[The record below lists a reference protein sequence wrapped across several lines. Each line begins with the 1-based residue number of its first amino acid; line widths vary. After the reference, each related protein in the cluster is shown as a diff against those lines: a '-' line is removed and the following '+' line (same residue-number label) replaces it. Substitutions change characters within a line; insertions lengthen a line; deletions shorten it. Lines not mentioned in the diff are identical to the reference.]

1 MPGLP
6 PPLEAGRDKE
16 GCLTGA
22 CKRST
27 DPLTPGLQNWERV
40 HFCCLELPSLWQLAV
55 AAVGNQYTKCGHSK
69 RGKDEGGPTARDQ
82 VRQTESRKSFGF
94 DL

>member
-1 MPGLP
+1 MFGHCPHFSS
-6 PPLEAGRDKE
+6 
-16 GCLTGA
+16 CGA
-22 CKRST
+22 K
-27 DPLTPGLQNWERV
+27 
-40 HFCCLELPSLWQLAV
+40 HV
-55 AAVGNQYTKCGHSK
+55 AAMGNQYTKCGHSK